1 MSNSHGDMGSSTSA
15 SVEIAAFAMEAQ
27 REANRLTQQKIE
39 LDRRTLELAGKQTH
53 TQRIAATAAVIA
65 AIASIANLMFSIFI
79 NHDEPKKESY
89 SKTTNIPV
97 KAETPVVDPTHALP
111 NSPSDQIKGKP

>member
-1 MSNSHGDMGSSTSA
+1 MSNSRGDIGSSTSA
-15 SVEIAAFAMEAQ
+15 SVEIAALAMQAQ
-27 REANRLTQQKIE
+27 REANRLTQQKLE
-39 LDRRTLELAGKQTH
+39 LDRGTLELAGKQTH

-79 NHDEPKKESY
+79 GHNESKKESY

-97 KAETPVVDPTHALP
+97 KTETQVVVPTHTLP
-111 NSPSDQIKGKP
+111 NSPSEQIKDKP